1 MAETAVPT
9 LNTAAAADAPA
20 IDSSHTLSPSKAQP
34 DFEARLGR
42 RPDPKDLVD
51 RNILH
56 GTTSAV
62 IQQHQDDLKHA
73 MIADNLKK
81 GLASRPERRELEER
95 GILPDDHVAPALLGQ
110 KKELEKSML
119 TDSLNTKLA
128 ARPEPE
134 EVMAKGILNEDED
147 PRSPN

>member
-1 MAETAVPT
+1 MAETALPPV
-9 LNTAAAADAPA
+9 NTTDIPPVDTAP
-20 IDSSHTLSPSKAQP
+20 TLSPSKAQP
-34 DFEARLGR
+34 NLEAALNR

-56 GTTSAV
+56 GTGSAA
-62 IQQHQDDLKHA
+62 IQQQQDDLKHA

-81 GLASRPERRELEER
+81 GLASRPERSELEAR
-95 GILPDDHVAPALLGQ
+95 GILPDDHIAPALLVH

-119 TDSLNTKLA
+119 TDSLGAKIA
-128 ARPEPE
+128 SRPEPE
-134 EVMAKGILNEDED
+134 EVIQKGILKEDED